1 MVKRVAAYISFLLL
15 LCPTG
20 LKSADR
26 ETQAIFAQAYSL
38 FSQNQFTE
46 AEALFLTTLQND
58 YLLSDYSLYF
68 LARIALDRGVSDR
81 ARQHLTALK
90 DKFPDS
96 VWIAEANLR
105 LAKDSLAAKDYAR
118 ALQELRPLFDLKGR
132 AGIACEARFW
142 MAQIHALQ
150 GQPRQAYAAYQELR
164 RAFPLCTWAHA
175 ARKETQGLQQQ
186 DPDFFTPASYE
197 RSWEEADLLL
207 RQRQYREA
215 ERAFR
220 NLLEL
225 FPDESWRPR
234 SLFGL
239 ARAYA
244 AQGKRAEEAPLLAV
258 IANKYPHSPEAV
270 LALNRLARIYWNAD
284 ENQKALAYFN
294 RLLERYPQSSFA
306 ASAHIAV
313 ARIYLSLGQPQE
325 TITMLRAFAHRFPTS
340 PLRGEAKWRLAWIY
354 YLQGNYER
362 AYAAFKSLAAEQMAE
377 RYQTAALYWQG
388 RTAEKTERHE
398 EAKNTYLTLVT
409 QYDESFYAGPARR
422 RLKTNGQIQEVKI
435 SSDAPATDS
444 GKLPNARFSFHLAR
458 ARELAELSLSPF
470 AVAELDAIREQIA
483 DPESALL
490 LAREYARLGAYHRSV
505 PLVAQNPAASDE
517 VRMHRYPLA
526 YWELV
531 QRKAKERG
539 LDPYLVLALIRQ
551 ESLFD
556 ARAVSPAHAMG
567 LMQLLPSTAARLAKQ
582 LGLPEPAPEQL
593 FDPELNITLGTYYLQ
608 ELMRLYADNPV
619 KALGAYNAGEK
630 AMARWERQIATDD
643 AEEFI
648 ERITYGETLR
658 YVKLVLRSR
667 RLYHGL
673 YADQK

>member
-1 MVKRVAAYISFLLL
+1 MVKRVATYISFLLL
-15 LCPTG
+15 LCPTAV
-20 LKSADR
+20 KSADS
-26 ETQAIFAQAYSL
+26 ETQAIFAKAYSL

-46 AEALFLTTLQND
+46 AEGLFLTTLQND

-68 LARIALDRGVSDR
+68 LARIALERGPPDR

-118 ALQELRPLFDLKGR
+118 SLQELRPLFDLKGR
-132 AGIACEARFW
+132 DEIACEARFW
-142 MAQIHALQ
+142 VAQIHALQ
-150 GQPRQAYAAYQELR
+150 GQPRQAYPAYQELR
-164 RAFPLCTWAHA
+164 RAFPLCAWAHA
-175 ARKETQGLQQQ
+175 ARKETQRLQQQ
-186 DPDFFTPASYE
+186 DPEFFTRASYE
-197 RSWEEADLLL
+197 RSWEEGDLLL

-215 ERAFR
+215 EGAFR

-225 FPDESWRPR
+225 FPDESLRPR

-258 IANKYPHSPEAV
+258 IVNKYSHSPEAGQ
-270 LALNRLARIYWNAD
+270 ALNRLARIYWNAD
-284 ENQKALAYFN
+284 ENLKALAYFN

-306 ASAHIAV
+306 DSAHIAV
-313 ARIYLSLGQPQE
+313 ARIHLSLGQPQE
-325 TITMLRAFAHRFPTS
+325 TIKLLRAFARRFPAS

-354 YLQGNYER
+354 YLQSNYEG
-362 AYAAFKSLAAEQMAE
+362 AYATFKSLAAEEAAE
-377 RYQTAALYWQG
+377 RYKTAALYWQG
-388 RTAEKTERHE
+388 RTAEKTERQE
-398 EAKNTYLTLVT
+398 EAKNTYLTLAT

-422 RLKTNGQIQEVKI
+422 RLEINDQIQEVLI
-435 SSDAPATDS
+435 SSGAPATDS
-444 GKLPNARFSFHLAR
+444 GKSPSSRFSFHLAR

-470 AVAELDAIREQIA
+470 AVAELDEIREPIG
-483 DPESALL
+483 DPGSALV

-505 PLVAQNPAASDE
+505 PLATQIPTAADE

-531 QRKAKERG
+531 KRKAEERG

-582 LGLPEPAPEQL
+582 LGLPEPAPEKL

-608 ELMRLYADNPV
+608 ELMRLYSNDPV

-648 ERITYGETLR
+648 ERITYGETLQ
-658 YVKLVLRSR
+658 YVKLVLRSH
-667 RLYHGL
+667 RLYRGL
-673 YADQK
+673 YTHQK